1 MQETEI
7 MKWAQIMAA
16 AMIMAN
22 EYKSQLKLQPNAV
35 QQQEE
40 SQPTQQEESQPNAQ
54 QKKKLQFAE
63 FRKFDNLRI
72 LTAKVDGGVVIS
84 MRKGKQFCA
93 FLFTQEIA
101 EALVELVKEHHP
113 NISPANIS
121 PAKKGR
127 GA

>member
-22 EYKSQLKLQPNAV
+22 EHKSQLKLQPNAV
-35 QQQEE
+35 QQQQEEE
-40 SQPTQQEESQPNAQ
+40 SQPTR
-54 QKKKLQFAE
+54 KLQFTQ

-93 FLFTQEIA
+93 FLLTQEIA